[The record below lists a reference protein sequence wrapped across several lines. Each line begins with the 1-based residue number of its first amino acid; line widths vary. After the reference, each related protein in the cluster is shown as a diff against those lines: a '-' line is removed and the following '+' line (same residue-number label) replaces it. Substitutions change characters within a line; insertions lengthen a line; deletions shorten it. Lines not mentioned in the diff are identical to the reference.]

1 MIAGYILCCGTC
13 LSVGMYGMEGW
24 LFNTMPDWNVISLSI
39 ITFALQMGRYFI
51 KQLWYEMK
59 YNSLIKMC
67 TNLVNDIDHS
77 ITYAYLYPL
86 IRMQPFYFGKDH
98 TIRS

>member
-1 MIAGYILCCGTC
+1 M
-13 LSVGMYGMEGW
+13 
-24 LFNTMPDWNVISLSI
+24 LFQLDIFSYADGQSI
-39 ITFALQMGRYFI
+39 ITYALQMGRYFI

-77 ITYAYLYPL
+77 ITYAYLYPF
-86 IRMQPFYFGKDH
+86 IRMQEPFYFG
-98 TIRS
+98 